1 MDPDAA
7 LAEIRELVDRI
18 KAADS
23 RHTVQRL
30 AELVDGL
37 DQWLSRG
44 GFLPAAW
51 LATTNPEGST

>member
-7 LAEIRELVDRI
+7 LAQMRGAIETLWAAKSSVAATA
-18 KAADS
+18 AAD
-23 RHTVQRL
+23 HV
-30 AELVDGL
+30 AEYAAAL

-51 LATTNPEGST
+51 SRR